1 MRRKIN
7 IKLLFI
13 CICGFIVFGKMQ
25 AQRCTLNATASP
37 STGTFV
43 AGTNYSLTS
52 TPLFGVAPYTYD
64 WQPNL
69 YFVGPSTNTSQNP
82 VVNPPVSIVYTVTI
96 TDNADCSASF
106 AVTLM
111 QQPYATLN
119 KAPDGGYYKLA
130 DNKLLFVFD
139 AQYASTNLVYNVT
152 SKTNSVV
159 ASNTVNNIS
168 SSLVVNSGDNRYY
181 LDASSL
187 ATGYY
192 TLEIINEKKEKF
204 YLRFKR

>member
-1 MRRKIN
+1 MKTKLN
-7 IKLLFI
+7 NKLLFTALAFMAI
-13 CICGFIVFGKMQ
+13 LNSFS
-25 AQRCTLNATASP
+25 QRCTLNATATP
-37 STGTFV
+37 ATGTFV
-43 AGTNYSLTS
+43 VGTNYSLTS
-52 TPLFGVAPYTYD
+52 SPILGVSPYTYN

-82 VVNPPVSIVYTVTI
+82 VVNPPVSMVYTVTI

-106 AVTLM
+106 AVELLM
-111 QQPYATLN
+111 QPYAVLN
-119 KAPDGGYYKLA
+119 KQPDGGYYKLA

-159 ASNTVNNIS
+159 ASNAVNNIS

-181 LDASSL
+181 LNAASLS
-187 ATGYY
+187 TGYY